1 METTAFFDGIAE
13 EISKRLG
20 AAEHEITAA
29 VAWFTDS
36 DLFEILCRKAG
47 LGCRVRCAM
56 LDDPINLAP
65 GKLNFQRLK
74 DIGGEVFLIPC
85 GSGPGKIMHNKF
97 CVIDANTVIMG
108 SYNWTKR
115 AQGNDENIVVLSD
128 AASLAADYLDAFDK
142 LLDKYTLGD
151 QVIDPARIRRRLE
164 IVRNLLL
171 LGERETLADQID
183 KLQKAAGA
191 LDLDPLL
198 AAVSSRN
205 GDAATVWIDNYL
217 QRATALVRSEDHDIS
232 LLRLKLSALEIQITA
247 LEAEKVELERLINAF
262 VTRSTLEIG
271 DLLTRYLKLRA
282 DKLRRQ
288 PAKDPESAE
297 ATAEAE
303 RARTE
308 YEDYRAASEE
318 TRRAPKL
325 RPISPGDIQLQ
336 KRLYREA
343 SQKCHPDKVTP
354 SDRDR
359 ATELFT
365 QLNAAYKLN
374 DLATVRAIHAAVRE
388 GTLFVDRAKMLTQAE
403 ALGHEIARLQ
413 PSLDRLQDE
422 IHQLLRSDAYLTL
435 RGIDNWDD
443 YFEEQRIALEIAIRE
458 FGGIRGQ

>member
-1 METTAFFDGIAE
+1 METTAYFEGIAE
-13 EISKRLG
+13 VISKRLG

-36 DLFEILCRKAG
+36 KLFEILCRKAG
-47 LGCRVRCAM
+47 LGCRVRCAV
-56 LDDPINLAP
+56 LDDQINMAP

-74 DIGGEVFLIPC
+74 DIGGEVFLIPRN
-85 GSGPGKIMHNKF
+85 SSRGKIMHNKF
-97 CVIDANTVIMG
+97 CVIDANTVIVG
-108 SYNWTKR
+108 SYNWTKQ

-142 LLDKYTLGD
+142 LLDKYTLGEP
-151 QVIDPARIRRRLE
+151 VIDPARVRRRLE

-171 LGERETLADQID
+171 LGEWETLTDQVD
-183 KLQKAAGA
+183 KLHTTAET

-205 GDAATVWIDNYL
+205 GDAATAWIDNYL
-217 QRATALVRSEDHDIS
+217 QRATALVRSEDHDIP
-232 LLRLKLSALEIQITA
+232 LLRQKLISLEIQITA

-271 DLLTRYLKLRA
+271 DLLTRYLELRA

-288 PAKDPESAE
+288 SAKDPESAE

-303 RARTE
+303 HARTE

-318 TRRAPKL
+318 TRRAPMP
-325 RPISPGDIQLQ
+325 RPISPGDIELQ

-354 SDRDR
+354 SDRAH

-388 GTLFVDRAKMLTQAE
+388 GNLFVDRAKTLTQTE

-413 PSLDRLQDE
+413 PDLDRLQVE

-435 RGIDNWDD
+435 RGIDSWDD
-443 YFEEQRIALEIAIRE
+443 YFEEQRVALNKAIQE
-458 FGGIRGQ
+458 LGGTKGQ

>member
-1 METTAFFDGIAE
+1 
-13 EISKRLG
+13 
-20 AAEHEITAA
+20 
-29 VAWFTDS
+29 
-36 DLFEILCRKAG
+36 
-47 LGCRVRCAM
+47 
-56 LDDPINLAP
+56 
-65 GKLNFQRLK
+65 
-74 DIGGEVFLIPC
+74 
-85 GSGPGKIMHNKF
+85 
-97 CVIDANTVIMG
+97 
-108 SYNWTKR
+108 
-115 AQGNDENIVVLSD
+115 
-128 AASLAADYLDAFDK
+128 
-142 LLDKYTLGD
+142 
-151 QVIDPARIRRRLE
+151 
-164 IVRNLLL
+164 
-171 LGERETLADQID
+171 
-183 KLQKAAGA
+183 
-191 LDLDPLL
+191 
-198 AAVSSRN
+198 VSSRN